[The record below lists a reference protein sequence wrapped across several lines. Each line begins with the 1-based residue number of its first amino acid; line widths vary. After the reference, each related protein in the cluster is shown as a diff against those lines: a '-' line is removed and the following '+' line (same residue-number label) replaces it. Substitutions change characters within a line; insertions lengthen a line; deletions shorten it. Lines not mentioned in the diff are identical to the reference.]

1 MNEQL
6 GVMNPITEGR
16 IGRAMFRYFLPLVA
30 GTIFQQIYSL
40 ADAVIV
46 GRFVGKAGLAAIGG
60 SASTVLY
67 IVTMVFASMFAGA
80 SVTLSQYFGAREEKK
95 LHEALHTMVIFGIL
109 ASAVTTV
116 LGVTLSR
123 WAMVMMRTP
132 ESLMTYSVQYMVIY
146 FGGVSTVIL
155 YNMGSSI
162 LRAIGDSKR
171 PFHYLIVCCVLNIVL
186 DILFVVVWKKEVI
199 GAGLATVISQGV
211 SAFLVMRALVRNK
224 EMEGIPFRLSLRVRD
239 LKEGFNGMILKH
251 QMRLG
256 TPGSI
261 QAVAYGI
268 SNILIQACING
279 FGEDIVAAWAAYFKT
294 DVIIWAILNAFG
306 VTVTTFVGQNY
317 GAGNLP
323 RCRKITRQAL
333 ILDEVCAMSVAA
345 LLIIFGHRILML
357 FNPDPAVIHFGYIR
371 ATILLSTQ
379 ALNVVNEVLSGAM
392 RGYGISV
399 VPAAVTFIG
408 VCGTR
413 ILWVYTVFRHSHTWY
428 TLMAV
433 YPVSWLITMVVM
445 IAAYFISIKK
455 IRIRLGTSGDANN

>member
-16 IGRAMFRYFLPLVA
+16 IGWAMFRYFLPLVA

-40 ADAVIV
+40 VDAAIV

-60 SASTVLY
+60 SATTVIY
-67 IVTMVFASMFAGA
+67 IVTMVFTSMFAGA

-95 LHEALHTMVIFGIL
+95 LHAALHTMAAFGIL
-109 ASAVTTV
+109 VSIVTTV
-116 LGVTLSR
+116 AGVVLSR
-123 WAMVMMRTP
+123 WAMTMMRTP
-132 ESLMTYSVQYMVIY
+132 ESLMTYSVQYMMIY

-186 DILFVVVWKKEVI
+186 DILFVMVWKKEVV
-199 GAGLATVISQGV
+199 GAALATVISQGV

-224 EMEGIPFRLSLRVRD
+224 EMEGIPFRLSLRFRD
-239 LKEGFNGMILKH
+239 LKDGFDGKILKL

-256 TPGSI
+256 TPGAI

-317 GAGNLP
+317 GAGKKE
-323 RCRKITRQAL
+323 RVFQ
-333 ILDEVCAMSVAA
+333 SVRMGLVQSSLLVVAFVI
-345 LLIIFGHRILML
+345 LLISCAH
-357 FNPDPAVIHFGYIR
+357 P
-371 ATILLSTQ
+371 LLSLFLTDEDVIQ
-379 ALNVVNEVLSGAM
+379 IGVTMMHQFMPWYVLSVFLEVLNSAL
-392 RGYGISV
+392 RGLGDVKIPTIITTCCTLGLRIPWMTWI
-399 VPAAVTFIG
+399 VPAYHEVLTVILSYPMTWSLALMMIIPYYLHRKKQMG
-408 VCGTR
+408 R
-413 ILWVYTVFRHSHTWY
+413 I
-428 TLMAV
+428 
-433 YPVSWLITMVVM
+433 VV
-445 IAAYFISIKK
+445 
-455 IRIRLGTSGDANN
+455 R

>member
-6 GVMNPITEGR
+6 GVMNPITDGR

-67 IVTMVFASMFAGA
+67 IVTMVFTSMFAGA

-116 LGVTLSR
+116 LGVALSR
-123 WAMVMMRTP
+123 WAMAMMRTP

-317 GAGNLP
+317 GAGKKE
-323 RCRKITRQAL
+323 RVFQ
-333 ILDEVCAMSVAA
+333 SVRVGLVQSSLLVVAIVI
-345 LLIIFGHRILML
+345 LLISCAHPLLCLFLTDEDVIQIGVTMMHQFMPWYVLSVILEIFNGALRGLGDVKIPTIITTCCILGLRI
-357 FNPDPAVIHFGYIR
+357 PWVTWIVPAYH
-371 ATILLSTQ
+371 
-379 ALNVVNEVLSGAM
+379 EVLTVILSYPMTWSLALMMIIPYYLHRKKQMG
-392 RGYGISV
+392 RV
-399 VPAAVTFIG
+399 VV
-408 VCGTR
+408 R
-413 ILWVYTVFRHSHTWY
+413 
-428 TLMAV
+428 
-433 YPVSWLITMVVM
+433 
-445 IAAYFISIKK
+445 
-455 IRIRLGTSGDANN
+455 

>member
-6 GVMNPITEGR
+6 GVMNPITDGR

-67 IVTMVFASMFAGA
+67 IVTMVFTSMFAGA

-116 LGVTLSR
+116 LGVALSR

-317 GAGNLP
+317 GAGKKE
-323 RCRKITRQAL
+323 RIFQ
-333 ILDEVCAMSVAA
+333 SVRVGLVQSS
-345 LLIIFGHRILML
+345 LLVVAI
-357 FNPDPAVIHFGYIR
+357 V
-371 ATILLSTQ
+371 ILLMSFAHPLLSLFLTDEDVIQ
-379 ALNVVNEVLSGAM
+379 IGVTMMHQFMPWYVLSVILEIFNGAL
-392 RGYGISV
+392 RGLGDVKIPTIITTCCILGLRIPWV
-399 VPAAVTFIG
+399 TWIVPAYHEVTQWPGFWH
-408 VCGTR
+408 C
-413 ILWVYTVFRHSHTWY
+413 
-428 TLMAV
+428 
-433 YPVSWLITMVVM
+433 P
-445 IAAYFISIKK
+445 
-455 IRIRLGTSGDANN
+455 

>member
-224 EMEGIPFRLSLRVRD
+224 EMEGIPFRLSLRARD

-317 GAGNLP
+317 GAGKKERIFQSVRMGLMQSSLLVVSLVVLLMSCAHPILCLFLTDEDVIQIGVTMMHQFMPWYVLSVILEIFNGAL
-323 RCRKITRQAL
+323 RGLGDVKIPT
-333 ILDEVCAMSVAA
+333 
-345 LLIIFGHRILML
+345 IITTGCVLGLRI
-357 FNPDPAVIHFGYIR
+357 PWVTWIVPAYH
-371 ATILLSTQ
+371 
-379 ALNVVNEVLSGAM
+379 EVLTVILSYPMAWILALSM
-392 RGYGISV
+392 IIPYYLHRKKQRGRV
-399 VPAAVTFIG
+399 VV
-408 VCGTR
+408 R
-413 ILWVYTVFRHSHTWY
+413 
-428 TLMAV
+428 
-433 YPVSWLITMVVM
+433 
-445 IAAYFISIKK
+445 
-455 IRIRLGTSGDANN
+455 

>member
-1 MNEQL
+1 
-6 GVMNPITEGR
+6 
-16 IGRAMFRYFLPLVA
+16 
-30 GTIFQQIYSL
+30 
-40 ADAVIV
+40 
-46 GRFVGKAGLAAIGG
+46 
-60 SASTVLY
+60 
-67 IVTMVFASMFAGA
+67 
-80 SVTLSQYFGAREEKK
+80 
-95 LHEALHTMVIFGIL
+95 
-109 ASAVTTV
+109 
-116 LGVTLSR
+116 
-123 WAMVMMRTP
+123 
-132 ESLMTYSVQYMVIY
+132 
-146 FGGVSTVIL
+146 
-155 YNMGSSI
+155 MGSSI

-317 GAGNLP
+317 GAGKKE
-323 RCRKITRQAL
+323 RVFQ
-333 ILDEVCAMSVAA
+333 SVRVGLVQSSLLVVAIVI
-345 LLIIFGHRILML
+345 LLISCAHPLLCLFLTDEDVIQIGVTMMHQFMPWYVLSVILEL
-357 FNPDPAVIHFGYIR
+357 FNGALRGLGDVKIPTIITTGCVLGLRIPWVTWIVPAYH
-371 ATILLSTQ
+371 
-379 ALNVVNEVLSGAM
+379 EVLT
-392 RGYGISV
+392 V
-399 VPAAVTFIG
+399 
-408 VCGTR
+408 
-413 ILWVYTVFRHSHTWY
+413 ILSYP
-428 TLMAV
+428 MAWILAL
-433 YPVSWLITMVVM
+433 SM
-445 IAAYFISIKK
+445 IIPYYLHRKK
-455 IRIRLGTSGDANN
+455 QMGRALW

>member
-67 IVTMVFASMFAGA
+67 IVTMVFTSMFAGA

-116 LGVTLSR
+116 LGVALSR

-317 GAGNLP
+317 GAGKKE
-323 RCRKITRQAL
+323 RIFQ
-333 ILDEVCAMSVAA
+333 SVRVGLVQSS
-345 LLIIFGHRILML
+345 LLVVAI
-357 FNPDPAVIHFGYIR
+357 V
-371 ATILLSTQ
+371 ILLMSFAHPLLSLFLTDEDVIQ
-379 ALNVVNEVLSGAM
+379 IGVTMMHQFMPWYVLSVILEIFNGAL
-392 RGYGISV
+392 RGLGDVKIPTIITTGCV
-399 VPAAVTFIG
+399 LG
-408 VCGTR
+408 LR
-413 ILWVYTVFRHSHTWY
+413 I
-428 TLMAV
+428 
-433 YPVSWLITMVVM
+433 P
-445 IAAYFISIKK
+445 
-455 IRIRLGTSGDANN
+455 

>member
-224 EMEGIPFRLSLRVRD
+224 EMDGIPFRLSLRVRD

-317 GAGNLP
+317 GAG
-323 RCRKITRQAL
+323 KIDRMKKSVRVCFCMDLATAL
-333 ILDEVCAMSVAA
+333 TLSA
-345 LLIIFGHRILML
+345 LMYL
-357 FNPDPAVIHFGYIR
+357 FLGKF
-371 ATILLSTQ
+371 LLSLFTTD
-379 ALNVVNEVLSGAM
+379 AEVLSIGVRIM
-392 RGYGISV
+392 QII
-399 VPAAVTFIG
+399 VPAYAPFVFIEIFSG
-408 VCGTR
+408 ALRGAGNVLIPMLLTCGGICVTR
-413 ILWVYTVFRHSHTWY
+413 ILWIFFFVPSHRAVETIIFSYPGSWVLTATLFILYFAYYTRRHWGRGATRD
-428 TLMAV
+428 L
-433 YPVSWLITMVVM
+433 
-445 IAAYFISIKK
+445 K
-455 IRIRLGTSGDANN
+455 

>member
-317 GAGNLP
+317 GAGKKERIFQSVRMGLMQSSLLVVSLVVLLMSCAHPILCLFLTDEDVIQIGVTMMHQFMPWYVLSVILEIFNGAL
-323 RCRKITRQAL
+323 RGLGDVKIPT
-333 ILDEVCAMSVAA
+333 
-345 LLIIFGHRILML
+345 IITTGCVLGLRI
-357 FNPDPAVIHFGYIR
+357 PWVTWIVPAYH
-371 ATILLSTQ
+371 
-379 ALNVVNEVLSGAM
+379 EVLTVILSYPMAWILALSM
-392 RGYGISV
+392 ISPYYLHRKKQMGRV
-399 VPAAVTFIG
+399 VV
-408 VCGTR
+408 R
-413 ILWVYTVFRHSHTWY
+413 
-428 TLMAV
+428 
-433 YPVSWLITMVVM
+433 
-445 IAAYFISIKK
+445 
-455 IRIRLGTSGDANN
+455 

>member
-1 MNEQL
+1 MNEQS

-67 IVTMVFASMFAGA
+67 IVTMVFTSMFAGA

-116 LGVTLSR
+116 LGVALSR

-224 EMEGIPFRLSLRVRD
+224 EMEGLSFRLSLRVRD

-317 GAGNLP
+317 GAGKKERIFQSVRVGLVQSSLLVVSLVVLLMSCAHP
-323 RCRKITRQAL
+323 
-333 ILDEVCAMSVAA
+333 ILCLFLTDEDVIQIGVTMMHQFMPWYVLSV
-345 LLIIFGHRILML
+345 ILEL
-357 FNPDPAVIHFGYIR
+357 FNGALRGLGDVKIPTIITTGCVLGLRIPWVTWIVPAYH
-371 ATILLSTQ
+371 
-379 ALNVVNEVLSGAM
+379 EVLT
-392 RGYGISV
+392 V
-399 VPAAVTFIG
+399 
-408 VCGTR
+408 
-413 ILWVYTVFRHSHTWY
+413 ILSYPMTWSLA
-428 TLMAV
+428 LM
-433 YPVSWLITMVVM
+433 M
-445 IAAYFISIKK
+445 IIPYYLHRKK
-455 IRIRLGTSGDANN
+455 QMGRDLW

>member
-1 MNEQL
+1 MNEQS

-67 IVTMVFASMFAGA
+67 IVTMVFTSMFAGA

-116 LGVTLSR
+116 LGVALSR
-123 WAMVMMRTP
+123 WAMAMMRTP

-317 GAGNLP
+317 GAGKKERIFQSVRMGLMQSSLLVVSLVVLLMSCAHP
-323 RCRKITRQAL
+323 
-333 ILDEVCAMSVAA
+333 ILRLFLTDEDVIQIGVTMMHQFMPWYVLSV
-345 LLIIFGHRILML
+345 ILEL
-357 FNPDPAVIHFGYIR
+357 FNGALRGLGDVKIPTIITTGCVLGLRIPWVTWIVPAYH
-371 ATILLSTQ
+371 
-379 ALNVVNEVLSGAM
+379 EVLT
-392 RGYGISV
+392 V
-399 VPAAVTFIG
+399 
-408 VCGTR
+408 
-413 ILWVYTVFRHSHTWY
+413 ILSYP
-428 TLMAV
+428 MAWILA
-433 YPVSWLITMVVM
+433 SSM
-445 IAAYFISIKK
+445 IIPYYLHRKK
-455 IRIRLGTSGDANN
+455 QMGRALW